1 MTSPPHEGDDAVLAA
16 RAIDGEQRA
25 FAALMRRHKEPI
37 YRFIRAYVADA
48 DEAYDLTQETFAA
61 AWSALTRFDR
71 NRPFAAWLK
80 RIALN
85 KCRDWSRRRAV
96 RRFFFAAESIDA
108 STEPPAAANA
118 GDEHLEASLRRLDLA
133 IAALPPGLKEPLL
146 LTAIDGMSHR
156 DAAKL
161 LNLTAKAIESRVH
174 RAKAALARALDND

>member
-1 MTSPPHEGDDAVLAA
+1 MTGGLPEDDDALLAA
-16 RAIDGEQRA
+16 RARA
-25 FAALMRRHKEPI
+25 GDDQAFGDLMRRHKERV

-61 AWSALTRFDR
+61 AWGALDRFDP
-71 NRPFAAWLK
+71 NRPLAAWLK

-108 STEPPAAANA
+108 SAEAPGAADA
-118 GDEHLEASLRRLDLA
+118 GEERLEANLRRLDLA

-146 LTAIDGMSHR
+146 LTAIDGMSHQ
-156 DAAKL
+156 DAAKV
-161 LNLTAKAIESRVH
+161 LNLTPKAIESRVY
-174 RAKAALARALDND
+174 RAKAALARALAND